1 MKIRVD
7 RRTVE
12 PHVIHTP
19 QWTAKAMS
27 YWGVMG
33 YEGSVLVWLKTRSS
47 INYVR
52 ARQGHV
58 SLRVSGISSRFL
70 QSHSCSEWHRQLNLH

>member
-7 RRTVE
+7 RGTVE

-33 YEGSVLVWLKTRSS
+33 YVYEGSVLVW
-47 INYVR
+47 
-52 ARQGHV
+52 
-58 SLRVSGISSRFL
+58 
-70 QSHSCSEWHRQLNLH
+70 